1 MSAAL
6 LIADS
11 GPLIALARLQRL
23 SLPSELFGNVWV
35 TETVWDEVTR
45 QPRVDELHAL
55 MAAQQV
61 GSFLVVPDH
70 QTALGRYRDSSP
82 DARAHLLSD
91 PGLDPGEQS
100 ALALALATAATVL
113 IDERR
118 GRACAVA
125 MQLPV
130 LGTLGLLVRARD
142 AGLIE
147 RVRPLADALSASG
160 YFLGQMLVARTLAS
174 IGE

>member
-1 MSAAL
+1 MGIRA
-6 LIADS
+6 
-11 GPLIALARLQRL
+11 P
-23 SLPSELFGNVWV
+23 
-35 TETVWDEVTR
+35 T
-45 QPRVDELHAL
+45 
-55 MAAQQV
+55 
-61 GSFLVVPDH
+61 
-70 QTALGRYRDSSP
+70 
-82 DARAHLLSD
+82 RAHLLSD

-147 RVRPLADALSASG
+147 RVRPLVDALLASG